1 MEPMERVWVELDG
14 REEEGGGSILRH
26 ALGFSVLTG
35 RPFRIGHIR
44 AHRPQPGLR
53 PQHLHSVRAAAR
65 LCGAQVRGDRV
76 GSTELEFEPGPIRP
90 GDYEIDIGT
99 AGSVTLLL
107 QAVLLPVVMGS
118 AETRWVVRGG
128 TDVPWSIPV
137 DYFGAVLLFHLQRWA
152 RLSFRLLR
160 RGYYPA
166 GGGRVELWARPHGTP
181 PEPLRLDGS
190 GRLVRIEG
198 VAHASHSLRS
208 ARVVERLRE
217 AAVNALGCP
226 PDVPVSVRGDY
237 SETASPGAGIV
248 LWAVLQDGADPA
260 VEYRLGASALGERG
274 VPAET
279 VGVQA
284 ARQLMEELEAGACVD
299 RHLADQLVP
308 FLAWA
313 GGRLRTSVLTPHTR
327 ASLYVARQFLPDVRW
342 DVRQDGLIVAT
353 RT

>member
-1 MEPMERVWVELDG
+1 MEAAWVELDG

-35 RPFRIGHIR
+35 RPFRIRHIR

-65 LCGAQVRGDRV
+65 LCGARVCGDSV
-76 GSTELEFEPGPIRP
+76 GSTELTFEPGPIRA
-90 GDYEIDIGT
+90 GDYEVDIGT
-99 AGSVTLLL
+99 AGSATLLL
-107 QAVLLPVVMGS
+107 QAVLLPVVMGPV
-118 AETRWVVRGG
+118 ETRWVVRGG
-128 TDVPWSIPV
+128 TDVPWSIPA

-152 RLSFRLLR
+152 RVSFRLLR

-166 GGGRVELWARPHGTP
+166 GGGRVEFQARPYGNR

-198 VAHASHSLRS
+198 VAHASDHLRS
-208 ARVVERLRE
+208 ARVAERMRE
-217 AAVNALGCP
+217 AAVNALRRP
-226 PDVPVSVRGDY
+226 SDVPVSVRVDY
-237 SETASPGAGIV
+237 QETASPGAGIV
-248 LWAVLQDGADPA
+248 LWAVLRDVDDPS

-279 VGVQA
+279 VGVRAAQA
-284 ARQLMEELEAGACVD
+284 LMEELEAGACAD

-308 FLAWA
+308 FLAWV
-313 GGRLRTSVLTPHTR
+313 GGRLRTSAITPHTR

-342 DVRQDGLIVAT
+342 DVREDGLITAT
-353 RT
+353 RP